1 MTRNAKNKKAATSPK
16 AATSN
21 ANAEKNTG
29 CRCKVQACFPE
40 LHGFPPPPKPGE
52 GPLAAWLEANPGWW
66 SRVYLCAALGMD
78 ERTLRLQAEHSAGRV
93 VFSSGSGGLC
103 STIHADEFMVKNC
116 AAELRGRGASHYRR
130 AVEIETAFA
139 GIGGAL

>member
-1 MTRNAKNKKAATSPK
+1 MSNAKQKAATSPK

-21 ANAEKNTG
+21 ANKQESTR
-29 CRCKVQACFPE
+29 CRCAAQ
-40 LHGFPPPPKPGE
+40 LHFEGFPPPSKPGE

-130 AVEIETAFA
+130 ADEIETAFA
-139 GIGGAL
+139 RIGGAL

>member
-1 MTRNAKNKKAATSPK
+1 MNRNAKKKPAPGKGRA
-16 AATSN
+16 SN
-21 ANAEKNTG
+21 ANAQKPTT
-29 CRCKVQACFPE
+29 CRCAAQGCFPAM
-40 LHGFPPPPKPGE
+40 HGFPPPPEPGT

-103 STIHADEFMVKNC
+103 ATIHAGDFMVKNC
-116 AAELRGRGASHYRR
+116 AAELRGRGASHFRR
-130 AVEIETAFA
+130 AAEVEAA
-139 GIGGAL
+139 WARIGAAQ